1 MKRVLCLIVALCLCT
16 SVALAQPAVEA
27 QPISGVWYA
36 PQGADAQTA
45 TYVYDY
51 RYPQFTPQ
59 VGTDDA
65 INAYYASLASD
76 TLQTV
81 IPDTVAALDTLPT
94 DGAPAYYTHLDYRIT
109 QNTDDYMSILLTS
122 REFLGNAETER
133 WTANVFACSGVYA
146 GQQVSLTLAMGLEQE
161 DGTQGSDISYASE
174 LAYQLVWQII
184 SSQQATAQRDYYAD
198 LTLADLEQAFSPET
212 DFYLDADE
220 NIVFFIQSGQ
230 VASEVEGML
239 TFPFSTAELL
249 SATQPEG

>member
-1 MKRVLCLIVALCLCT
+1 MKRLLGLVVILCLLA

-51 RYPQFTPQ
+51 QYPQFTPQ
-59 VGTDDA
+59 AEADDG
-65 INAYYASLASD
+65 INTYYASLASD

-81 IPDTVAALDTLPT
+81 IPDTVAALDTLPA
-94 DGAPAYYTHLDYRIT
+94 DGAPAYYTLLDYRIT
-109 QNTDDYMSILLTS
+109 QNTDDYVSILLTS
-122 REFLGNAETER
+122 RAFLGNGETER
-133 WTANVFACSGVYA
+133 WTANVFARSGVYA
-146 GQQVSLTLAMGLEQE
+146 GQQVSLSQAMGLEQG
-161 DGTQGSDISYASE
+161 DGTQGNDISYAAE
-174 LAYQLVWQII
+174 LAYRLVWQII

-198 LTLADLEQAFSPET
+198 LTLNDLEKALSPET
-212 DFYLDADE
+212 DFYLDEDE

-230 VASEVEGML
+230 VASEMEGIL
-239 TFPFSTAELL
+239 TFPFSAAELL